1 MKLQFVKPHSSITA
15 SVTDED
21 LANFIVLSGPNGSGK
36 SHLLEAIDNGSVTVD
51 GVSPGQG
58 NVVRRFVSN
67 QLVAQNDGAQTS
79 GAFRDS
85 WVNFETQATQV
96 QRNLLAQNPGLA
108 DQPDNLEAQLGAQL
122 IAQRQLTPAG
132 LARITADAGKPL
144 REFTHHEFR
153 RHSPLLSGIK
163 DPFQFSIGELFL
175 SYHNRRERNTYLQWL
190 RQEGKAKDEPL
201 TDVEFEQRFGAPP
214 WVTLNETLHL
224 IGMDYSFVPPEGM
237 EENQQYEVKLRH
249 DTTEA
254 EVTTNLLSSGEKT
267 LLAIAMT
274 LYTGSRLGE
283 AIELPQILLLDEAD
297 ASLHPSMVKSLLQ
310 VVREVFVA
318 TYGVKVIMTTHSPT
332 TVALA
337 PEEALYTMRRN
348 PSPRLRL
355 AANRDD
361 ALNSLTVGLST
372 LSVRVDNRRT
382 VFVESEYDEG
392 CYQELFRLLRP
403 RLQTELSLEFV
414 ASGRGGQGNCD
425 AVKYLVGKLRGG
437 GNTTVWGIVDRDAR
451 AGAGGG
457 VVFNPERYAIEN
469 LALDPLILGAFLV
482 REGKSDSEAL
492 GLEPNLRHFDL
503 RGEHAQRIVDAVS
516 QAVKTADSETELV
529 AVDYLGAFSVSV
541 PKFWLAMRG
550 HDLEARVCQVYPP
563 LRAFARTLC
572 ATIISKGFGD
582 HLDFVPCSAVRLL
595 REILDGGDG
604 ATATDVDLTSAEH
617 VAADASSVSPAE
629 SATTLG

>member
-1 MKLQFVKPHSSITA
+1 MRLHFVKPHSSITA
-15 SVTDED
+15 SVTNDD

-36 SHLLEAIDNGSVTVD
+36 THLLEAIDNGSVTLD
-51 GVSPGQG
+51 GVPPGPE

-67 QLVAQNDGAQTS
+67 QLVAQNEGAQTS

-85 WVNFETQATQV
+85 WVNFETQATQA

-108 DQPDNLEAQLGAQL
+108 DQPDQLEAQLGAQL
-122 IAQRQLTPAG
+122 IANRQLTPAG
-132 LARITADAGKPL
+132 LARITAQAGKRL
-144 REFTHHEFR
+144 SEFAHYDFR

-190 RQEGKAKDEPL
+190 RAEGKSNDEPL
-201 TDVEFEQRFGAPP
+201 TDAEFEQRFGAPP

-237 EENQQYEVKLRH
+237 EENLQYEVKLRH

-254 EVTTNLLSSGEKT
+254 EVTTALLSSGEKT

-283 AIELPQILLLDEAD
+283 AIELPQVLLLDEAD
-297 ASLHPSMVKSLLQ
+297 ASLHPSMVKNLLQ

-337 PEEALYTMRRN
+337 PEEALYTMRRGPN
-348 PSPRLRL
+348 PRLQL
-355 AANRDD
+355 AAGRDD
-361 ALNSLTVGLST
+361 ALNGLTVGLST
-372 LSVRVDNRRT
+372 LSVRVENRRT
-382 VFVESEYDEG
+382 VFVESEYDEE

-403 RLQTELSLEFV
+403 KLQTEFSLEFV

-437 GNTTVWGIVDRDAR
+437 GNTTVWGIVDKDTRS
-451 AGAGGG
+451 GAGDG
-457 VVFNPERYAIEN
+457 VVFNRERYAIEN
-469 LALDPLILGAFLV
+469 LALDPLILGAFLL
-482 REGKSDSEAL
+482 REGKITSAEL
-492 GLEPNLRHFDL
+492 GLSPDLRHFEL
-503 RGEHAQRIVDAVS
+503 TETHAQSIVDAVTR
-516 QAVKTADSETELV
+516 AV
-529 AVDYLGAFSVSV
+529 AVAEDDATQVEVAYLGGFKLSIPV
-541 PKFWLAMRG
+541 FWLNTKG
-550 HDLEARVCQVYPP
+550 HDLETRICEVYAP
-563 LRAFARTLC
+563 LNAFQKNLKLAV
-572 ATIISKGFGD
+572 ISKGFGD
-582 HLDFVPCSAVRLL
+582 MPDFVPSSVIKMLQ
-595 REILDGGDG
+595 EIL
-604 ATATDVDLTSAEH
+604 VL
-617 VAADASSVSPAE
+617 PAE
-629 SATTLG
+629 GGQELSGQELYEGTQTHPHLPLRSQL